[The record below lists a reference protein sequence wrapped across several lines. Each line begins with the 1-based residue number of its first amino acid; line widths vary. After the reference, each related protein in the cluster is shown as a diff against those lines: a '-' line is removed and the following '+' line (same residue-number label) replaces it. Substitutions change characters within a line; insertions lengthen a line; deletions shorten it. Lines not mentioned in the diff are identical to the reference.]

1 MVLLNQD
8 QLLGTLIPDVYISK
22 IILES
27 SGETEKSREDNP
39 HIDIDKK
46 PIKIKNLLTGIK
58 KFQRLSLDLSN
69 KKDTSDKLI
78 VTVEL
83 VLKEKFDNGLIGTWF
98 KNEDFKKY
106 IRLKIIQSTKP
117 VLTEMSAQDKNVLLF
132 ASDSDF
138 FTMKKSIKEET
149 TNKLL
154 LRFNSINREEL
165 KSNMSSGIESKILN
179 VKDDIEGDKTS
190 LTQHY
195 TEVDENGNTITTF
208 VFRAKFELKTRSPE
222 HLTYFAFSYLDLKQI
237 SLDYGFK
244 LNSRVFREPIG
255 KIASDIVFE
264 SSSLVGESF
273 VYVDESGAIW
283 VGAIDEVNNGEFF
296 GISKDG
302 SRLPLRRVMVGNSKI
317 QDFRNFDELEKINL
331 DFSIIENELARAK
344 IDNPRRDS
352 LDIKMI
358 DSLFSDF
365 HLARDDVGNSRF
377 FFSTN
382 YRKMLET
389 NAAYGK
395 LFVND
400 ATAKAAMEDSYIV
413 SMKLLRRRVKGSP
426 EAGSAAD
433 VTQLFDENQIDETV
447 GLSGEKS
454 FKTFVT
460 KNDNSFSLREIPQLF
475 VSGID
480 KVQDLSGV
488 RHFTGVDKVMPS
500 ITDGYY
506 VYGVEMEVKDSSYD
520 FIQNRI
526 VELKNAKLVLE
537 RYYNEGIKLESTQT
551 IASNNNPHIDFPGET
566 KVDQKSL
573 IAGNFN
579 PFLNR
584 FTQRFINDQIKK
596 YGLEDAAATP
606 WGFAVRTY
614 VNMLKLF
621 SNDIEN
627 IPFNKLEKSLFYFTH
642 PATGNPSGIAK
653 LIKLMETLE
662 AGLSST
668 IGGSS
673 ASGAIPAKFA
683 TKSISALGMKS
694 DSSTR
699 SIDISRKNK
708 STTKTFKIVKFFN
721 NFFDSNVSKSVGYDF
736 LNVEEHKDTFSGL
749 KVLTGDEYGIRVE
762 REINHFFIQENQ
774 IRPDI
779 NIKLKDQQY
788 TKNDNIDS
796 TSYSFL
802 TPARI
807 RFGTQHNIVRL
818 VNSPTP
824 LADKTQL
831 ALFEVNAK
839 SYNTFVGASR
849 KQSVDS
855 KKSTS
860 DKNFHSVANASY
872 ELLARANVEPI
883 ISINRKLVPLSNL
896 ILEKSIP
903 RVPSTVDPIV
913 EDNSVCDRSDKEG
926 NNKADNNT
934 NPTPIMIGLIQ
945 RLEAK
950 NLNQKGLSKK
960 GLSFSSN
967 RRTTSGELQSIKMF
981 DLASNDCLIN
991 KVVQGK
997 KLHSAESFF
1006 QGESHNTTLT
1016 EAMAKLPNQIKSLYL
1031 ARTSPQ
1037 IVRRNAFKLNTD
1049 PMKDPAEKAEF
1060 RLNYQMINTVQ
1071 VFNGYK
1077 VSVDGD
1083 FLLKYPIWIPLT
1095 LFLYNQSTNGALLCR
1110 LKPYENKVVGIVRDS
1125 SLELPHYDEYFILT
1139 PKVDA
1144 AGIQLPIAEKQPAL
1158 NVVPTTLLARTSN
1171 ITDAASRVGI
1181 NSEINFAIAAGGTR
1195 LSDSAIRQSQQLGNI
1210 NSIGNQIGNTRQLST
1225 NPVVFDMT
1233 SENRMQHAVRTEYM
1247 SSAVVSNNTKGSN
1260 TSKGESGASFG
1271 TGAPRGGL
1279 FR

>member
-27 SGETEKSREDNP
+27 SGETEKSKEDNP
-39 HIDIDKK
+39 HIDIGKK
-46 PIKIKNLLTGIK
+46 PIQVANPSTGFRN
-58 KFQRLSLDLSN
+58 FQRLVSDLTN
-69 KKDTSDKLI
+69 KNDTSDKLL

-83 VLKEKFDNGLIGTWF
+83 VLKEKFDNGLVGTWF

-106 IRLKIIQSTKP
+106 IRLKVIQSTKST
-117 VLTEMSAQDKNVLLF
+117 LTEMATRDKNVLF
-132 ASDSDF
+132 VVSKIDAF
-138 FTMKKSIKEET
+138 KMKKSIRDKT
-149 TNKLL
+149 INDMAFSFKAINLDDLNNKL
-154 LRFNSINREEL
+154 
-165 KSNMSSGIESKILN
+165 SSDIESKVLN
-179 VKDDIEGDKTS
+179 VKDDIVGDKTN

-195 TEVDENGNTITTF
+195 TDVDENGNTIVTF
-208 VFRAKFELKTRSPE
+208 VFRTKFELNSRSPE
-222 HLTYFAFSYLDLKQI
+222 HLTYFAFSYLDLKQLA
-237 SLDYGFK
+237 LDYGFK
-244 LNSRVFREPIG
+244 LDSRIFREPIG
-255 KIASDIVFE
+255 KVVSDVVFE
-264 SSSLVGESF
+264 NASLVGESF
-273 VYVDESGAIW
+273 VYVDDSGAIW
-283 VGAIDEVNNGEFF
+283 VGAIDEMANGKSF
-296 GISKDG
+296 GITKDG
-302 SRLPLRRVMVGNSKI
+302 SRLILHRIMVGNSKI
-317 QDFRNFDELEKINL
+317 QDFRNFDELEKLNL

-344 IDNPRRDS
+344 LDSPRKD
-352 LDIKMI
+352 LLNIKMV
-358 DSLFSDF
+358 DSLFSDL

-377 FFSTN
+377 FFSIN
-382 YRKMLET
+382 YRKTLET

-395 LFVND
+395 LFSND
-400 ATAKAAMEDSYIV
+400 VTAKAAMEDSYIV
-413 SMKLLRRRVKGSP
+413 SMKMLRRRVKGSP
-426 EAGSAAD
+426 EAGSSAD

-475 VSGID
+475 TSGVD

-488 RHFTGVDKVMPS
+488 RHFTGVDKIMPS

-506 VYGVEMEVKDSSYD
+506 VYGVEVEVKDSSYD

-537 RYYNEGIKLESTQT
+537 RYYNEGIKIESTQT
-551 IASNNNPHIDFPGET
+551 IVSNNNPHIDFPGET
-566 KVDQKSL
+566 KIDQKSL

-596 YGLEDAAATP
+596 YGLEDATATP

-614 VNMLKLF
+614 MNMLKLF
-621 SNDIEN
+621 ANDIEN

-662 AGLSST
+662 VGLSSA

-673 ASGAIPAKFA
+673 VSGAIPTKFA

-699 SIDISRKNK
+699 SVDISRKNK
-708 STTKTFKIVKFFN
+708 STTKTFKVVKFFN
-721 NFFDSNVSKSVGYDF
+721 NFFDSNISKSIGYDF
-736 LNVEEHKDTFSGL
+736 LNIEEHKDTFSGL
-749 KVLTGDEYGIRVE
+749 KVLTGDEYGVRVE
-762 REINHFFIQENQ
+762 REINHFFVQENQ
-774 IRPDI
+774 TRPDI

-788 TKNDNIDS
+788 TSNDNVDS

-807 RFGTQHNIVRL
+807 RFGLTHDIVRL
-818 VNSPTP
+818 GNSPTP
-824 LADKTQL
+824 LVDKTQL

-839 SYNTFVGASR
+839 SYNTFIGMSK

-872 ELLARANVEPI
+872 ELLSRLNVEPI
-883 ISINRKLVPLSNL
+883 VSVNRKLVPLSSL
-896 ILEKSIP
+896 VLERSIP
-903 RVPSTVDPIV
+903 RVPATVDPIV
-913 EDNSVCDRSDKEG
+913 DDNSICDRSDKEG

-950 NLNQKGLSKK
+950 NFNQKGLSKK

-967 RRTTSGELQSIKMF
+967 RRTASGEQQSIKMF

-991 KVVQGK
+991 KVIQGK

-1006 QGESHNTTLT
+1006 QGESHNTNIM
-1016 EAMAKLPNQIKSLYL
+1016 EAMTKLPNQIKSLYL

-1037 IVRRNAFKLNTD
+1037 IVRKNAFKFDTD
-1049 PMKDPAEKAEF
+1049 IMKDPAEKAEF

-1071 VFNGYK
+1071 VFSGYK
-1077 VSVDGD
+1077 ISVDGNL
-1083 FLLKYPIWIPLT
+1083 LLKEPIWIPLT
-1095 LFLYNQSTNGALLCR
+1095 LFLYNQSTNGVLMCR
-1110 LKPYENKVVGIVRDS
+1110 LKPYENKVVGIVRDN

-1139 PKVDA
+1139 PKRDA
-1144 AGIQLPIAEKQPAL
+1144 IGIGLSMTEKRPSL
-1158 NVVPTTLLARTSN
+1158 NVTLTNLLPLSGKV
-1171 ITDAASRVGI
+1171 TDVANRGDI
-1181 NSEINFAIAAGGTR
+1181 RNEIDFAIGANTVH
-1195 LSDSAIRQSQQLGNI
+1195 LNEHIIKQSQQLG
-1210 NSIGNQIGNTRQLST
+1210 SVDQLRNQLGSTISLST

-1233 SENRMQHAVRTEYM
+1233 YENRAQSVVRTEYM
-1247 SSAVVSNNTKGSN
+1247 SSAVVSDNANIVDGV
-1260 TSKGESGASFG
+1260 ESDVSFG
-1271 TGAPRGGL
+1271 RARAEGGIL
-1279 FR
+1279 R